1 MVQLF
6 REKLRKSLEKN
17 SDLTLTSD
25 LQRFIDLSK
34 EVELRSTTK
43 ERREVCKVKSLFIQA
58 FIPHIVI
65 HKVTHNV
72 SDKVEEMLKYQLS
85 EPSESQILY
94 RNYVDVCCN
103 TLQALSGSNTGCP
116 DSILYNLIMSERQKY
131 ASSIWFNG
139 FPEELRCGNL
149 TYDQQKNF

>member
-1 MVQLF
+1 MVHAVETDQPEMVQLF

-43 ERREVCKVKSLFIQA
+43 ERREVCKVKSLFIWA

-72 SDKVEEMLKYQLS
+72 SDKVEEMLKYQLL
-85 EPSESQILY
+85 EPSGL
-94 RNYVDVCCN
+94 
-103 TLQALSGSNTGCP
+103 
-116 DSILYNLIMSERQKY
+116 
-131 ASSIWFNG
+131 
-139 FPEELRCGNL
+139 
-149 TYDQQKNF
+149 